1 MPDKLT
7 KPKLSWPRWAW
18 RDSGWWLTAFGAVF
32 AAVVFVQ
39 PAISHRTFWVRLAI
53 CFGWF
58 VFSSLLLLVT
68 QHLLKVLSVAIERLR
83 AYNDLY
89 DLAEQQSEQIEI
101 AKNTILELSSEL
113 TNSRRF
119 EIDKT
124 LFYNNALYIVLK
136 KNRNRRLEIGH
147 RVRVIDA
154 QDGGIMGVF
163 EVNEVRTD
171 GYRAKAEYA
180 DAVWLGFIRATGN
193 AEASAPPNTVAFLMT
208 GD

>member
-1 MPDKLT
+1 MPEKLI
-7 KPKLSWPRWAW
+7 KPKLRWPRWAW
-18 RDSGWWLTAFGAVF
+18 RDSGWWLTVFGAVF

-39 PAISHRTFWVRLAI
+39 PATSRHTFWIRLAI
-53 CFGWF
+53 CLGWF
-58 VFSSLLLLVT
+58 VFSSLLLLAA
-68 QHLLKVLSVAIERLR
+68 QHLLKVSSVAIERLR

-89 DLAEQQSEQIEI
+89 DLAEQQTQQVEK

-119 EIDKT
+119 EIDRT
-124 LFYNNALYIVLK
+124 LFYDNALYIVLK

-171 GYRAKAEYA
+171 GYRAKAEYV
-180 DAVWLGFIRATGN
+180 DAVWLGFIRATSN